1 MNAML
6 QAQAAYGQ
14 NSRATKTPRDTEYDA
29 IAYVTRRMKSAAGQV
44 ERFADLAAALH
55 ENRRLWTILSI
66 DVAHPDN
73 PLPQDLKARLFYL
86 AEFTE
91 AHSSRVL
98 KKEASAAPLIEINTA
113 VMRGLREKAGAQ

>member
-29 IAYVTRRMKSAAGQV
+29 IAHITRRMKSADGQA
-44 ERFADLAAALH
+44 ERFAELVAALH
-55 ENRRLWTILSI
+55 ENRRLWAILAV

-86 AEFTE
+86 AEFTD

-98 KKEASAAPLIEINTA
+98 KKQASAAPLIEINTA
-113 VMRGLREKAGAQ
+113 VMRGLRERTDTQ